1 MIHVVLLY
9 LRAYVVKG
17 ENAIVCG
24 EDVAARKKRGAFALR
39 ELCRLADAVDVDE
52 DVSFSVD
59 VHADS
64 ALG

>member
-9 LRAYVVKG
+9 LRADAVKG

-24 EDVAARKKRGAFALR
+24 EDVAVGKKRGVFALR
-39 ELCRLADAVDVDE
+39 ELCLLADAVDVDE
-52 DVSFSVD
+52 NVCFSVD

>member
-9 LRAYVVKG
+9 LRADAVKG

-24 EDVAARKKRGAFALR
+24 EVVVVGKKRGVFALR
-39 ELCRLADAVDVDE
+39 ELCRLADAVDVD
-52 DVSFSVD
+52 VNVCFSVD